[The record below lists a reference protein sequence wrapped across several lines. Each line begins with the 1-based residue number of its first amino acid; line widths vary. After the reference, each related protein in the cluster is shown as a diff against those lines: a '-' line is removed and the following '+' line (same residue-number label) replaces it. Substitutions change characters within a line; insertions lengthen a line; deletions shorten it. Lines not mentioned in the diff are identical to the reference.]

1 MSIAPRESGG
11 LIWKGVIVAEEPSP
25 LLAKYLITLDPPD
38 LAAAR
43 RLANRCLHQDMGP
56 AAFVEQVLVPAQ
68 EEVGRRWQANE
79 YTVPQEHAATAV
91 TDGVLATLSSQA
103 PLAPGIPGRIVS
115 CCVEGEWH
123 TLPLRMVSDTLV
135 MEGRDVVYLGPSVPS
150 PQLTGFLRDIDP
162 VALVASC
169 TAANRFAGARRTIE
183 AAHDAGVPVIIGGRA
198 LGTSSARADSLGAD
212 AWASSASTVGEVLA
226 RWTDRRPELAHA
238 YEVGPEQAPLENPR
252 PALVEDCLDLLLERR
267 PRLREMTATQVDR
280 TREDLA
286 YIMQFC
292 GAALVTH
299 DPTVLHEFTIW
310 LRDLLAARGVP
321 ASSVKAGYDAIAD
334 VLGPDFPVTRKMLT
348 ASAALI

>member
-1 MSIAPRESGG
+1 M
-11 LIWKGVIVAEEPSP
+11 
-25 LLAKYLITLDPPD
+25 YLTTLDPPD

-43 RLANRCLHQDMGP
+43 RLANRSLHRGMSP

-91 TDGVLATLSSQA
+91 ADAVLATLSAQSL
-103 PLAPGIPGRIVS
+103 PPPGIPGRIVS

-123 TLPLRMVSDTLV
+123 TLPLRMVSDALV
-135 MEGRDVVYLGPSVPS
+135 MQGRDVIYLGPSVPS

-162 VALVASC
+162 VALLASC
-169 TAANRFAGARRTIE
+169 TAANRFVGARRTIE
-183 AAHDAGVPVIIGGRA
+183 AAHDAGIPVVIGGRA

-212 AWASSASTVGEVLA
+212 AWASSASTLGEVLA

-238 YEVGPEQAPLENPR
+238 YDVGPEQAPLEHPR
-252 PALVEDCLDLLLERR
+252 QGLVEDCLNLLLERL

-292 GAALVTH
+292 GAALISH

-310 LRDLLAARGVP
+310 LRDVLAARGVP
-321 ASSVKAGYDAIAD
+321 AASVKAGYDAIAE
-334 VLGPDFPVTRKMLT
+334 VLGPDFPVTCEMLT
-348 ASAALI
+348 TSAALI